1 MRRENSAGI
10 ILPEPYI
17 YCPFTQNSADVKGHL
32 TWDYE
37 SNMSYSSTGARFTGS
52 SYLRSVNKV
61 QSSNFITFCFYARFD
76 EIPTDGVSSTW
87 QTTHY
92 IMGNNS
98 EQYRYYG
105 YLQHYSAENVELV
118 NALMTNSFSVD
129 DNVLTT
135 PWGSTQTNTWYRFV
149 TRKNA
154 IDTDLWVSDVHRKV
168 NYVMN
173 SVYNLD
179 IIIGRRKAT
188 DRYMKGYIRD
198 FTVWNT
204 ALTDEQIAAL

>member
-1 MRRENSAGI
+1 MRRENNTRI

-17 YCPFTQNSADVKGHL
+17 YCPFTQNSIDVKGHL
-32 TWDYE
+32 IWDYE

-61 QSSNFITFCFYARFD
+61 QSNNFITFCFYAMFD
-76 EIPTDGVSSTW
+76 EIPIDGVSSTW

-118 NALMTNSFSVD
+118 NALMTGSFSLD
-129 DNVLTT
+129 TNVLTT
-135 PWGSTQTNTWYRFV
+135 DLGTTQTNTWYRFV
-149 TRKNA
+149 TRRNTS
-154 IDTDLWVSDVHRKV
+154 DTDLWVSDVHRKV
-168 NYVMN
+168 NFAMN
-173 SVYNLD
+173 PSYYLD
-179 IIIGRRKAT
+179 IILGRRKAS
-188 DRYMKGYIRD
+188 DRYLKGYLRD

-204 ALTDEQIAAL
+204 ALTDEQIATL